1 MQYSKN
7 AILALVVLSP
17 AFTSALALPRVAVRD
32 NNAISLQDAPLVARH
47 LPGAMPV
54 KLRSRHG
61 GGGETGANEETSG
74 LSGTGGRFSTSKTTT
89 LGKFHILT

>member
-32 NNAISLQDAPLVARH
+32 GNTVSVQDAPLVARH

-61 GGGETGANEETSG
+61 GGGETGASEETSG
-74 LSGTGGRFSTSKTTT
+74 LSGTGGRFFAPKVTN
-89 LGKFHILT
+89 LGKFTY

>member
-32 NNAISLQDAPLVARH
+32 GNTVSVQDTPLVARH

-61 GGGETGANEETSG
+61 GGGETGASEEETSG
-74 LSGTGGRFSTSKTTT
+74 LSGTGGQFFAPKVTN
-89 LGKFHILT
+89 LGKFTY